1 MCCNK
6 PRVEKT
12 CPSCSMD
19 MDHSNAVIFLVLTS
33 ILSFCSC
40 SGKPSA
46 RLVNGEFHVP
56 AKRERRARRVPVS
69 MGARRRTA
77 HHGERVAQAVQERH
91 LGC

>member
-12 CPSCSMD
+12 CPSWSMD
-19 MDHSNAVIFLVLTS
+19 MDHGKAVIFLVLTS

-56 AKRERRARRVPVS
+56 AKRERQARRVPVS
-69 MGARRRTA
+69 TGARRRTMVS
-77 HHGERVAQAVQERH
+77 G
-91 LGC
+91 